1 MESSDEEDTEEK
13 NLVDLE
19 DLGSAVKK
27 AKEERKKKELDGEAS
42 PRDMVTSVIRQSLT
56 KQGARN

>member
-1 MESSDEEDTEEK
+1 MESSDEEDTEDK

-19 DLGSAVKK
+19 DLGGAVKK
-27 AKEERKKKELDGEAS
+27 AKEERKKKELGGEAS